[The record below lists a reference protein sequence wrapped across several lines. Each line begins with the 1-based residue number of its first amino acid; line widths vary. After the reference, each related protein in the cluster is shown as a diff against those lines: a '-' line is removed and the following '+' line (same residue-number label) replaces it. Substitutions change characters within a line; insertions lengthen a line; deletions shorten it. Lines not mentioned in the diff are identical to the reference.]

1 VSWTRF
7 FPRAY
12 WDAERTRELQSYLDI
27 ETDDNIAR
35 GLPPDQARYAAM
47 RKLGNVTRI
56 REEIYEMNTLG
67 LTDAAFQDLRYG
79 WRTLRTNPGFA
90 AVAIFSLA
98 IGIGSNVAIFQ
109 LLDAVRLRA
118 LPVRSA
124 DQLVEVKLERGKGG
138 RTGEFWGRRPQMTS
152 ALYGQV
158 LQHQRSFEG
167 VLAWG
172 TNRFNLS
179 PGGEVQ
185 PANGLWVSGSYFE
198 VLGVGAS
205 VGRVLHPGD
214 DQPGCGGTPPAVIS
228 HMFWQRH
235 FGGETSVVGRQI
247 SLDNHRFEIV
257 GVTPPAFFGV
267 EVGRTFDVAVPLCAE
282 PLVNGEDNATSA
294 RDHWWL
300 AVLGRLPGGVS
311 PTDAT
316 RALQTLSPGIFEATL
331 PTSYAAA
338 DVKNYLALRL
348 TTEPAV
354 TGVSGLRSAYG
365 TSLWM
370 LLGIAGLV
378 LFIAC
383 ANLANLLLARATA
396 REQEI
401 AVRLAIGASR
411 WRVTRQ
417 LMTESLLLAT
427 LGALAGLVVAG
438 PLSRFLV
445 AFLSTDDA
453 PLFLDLQPHW
463 HILIFTAGV
472 ALAASM
478 IFGAAPAIR
487 ATRARSGTA
496 LQGGARSVR
505 GGGER
510 FGLRRGLVVAQLAV
524 SLVLVVGALLFAS
537 TLRNLLTLDA
547 GMRQDGVLIVSLDYS
562 GRQVPVERRGALS
575 HRLLERVQGLPVVTS
590 AAASS
595 NAPLS
600 GHFWN
605 ENVLVGASPESAG
618 LSNLNRVSADYFKT
632 MGVNVLS
639 GRVFAPTDGLG
650 SPPVAVVSQAFA
662 SRLLRSPNPL
672 GKTFRFVVGPGRPV
686 TEYQVVGLVNDTK
699 YSTLREAFEP
709 LAYLADSQDRK
720 PDNGLRLVVRSD
732 APVSVLAPAIKQVIA
747 DVDPAILI
755 QFQTLRSS
763 VVDSLLPERL
773 MALLASFFGLL
784 ATGLAVVGLY
794 GLTTYMVAR
803 RRREIGIRMTLGAD
817 QRSVVGLIMREC
829 VMLLA
834 VGLPAGAVAA
844 VFAARAAASMLFGV
858 PNGALALVGAATGLM
873 ALIGLAANYLPARRA
888 GLLRPVDALRSE

>member
-1 VSWTRF
+1 MRF
-7 FPRAY
+7 FHRAY

-27 ETDDNIAR
+27 ETDENIACGMR
-35 GLPPDQARYAAM
+35 PPEAREAAI
-47 RKLGNVTRI
+47 RKLGNLTRI

-67 LTDAAFQDLRYG
+67 LIDAAAQDLRYG

-90 AVAIFSLA
+90 AVAILSLA

-109 LLDAVRLRA
+109 LVDAVRLRA

-124 DQLVEVKLERGKGG
+124 DQLVEVKLERTKLG

-152 ALYGQV
+152 ALYDQV
-158 LQHQRSFEG
+158 RQHQRSFEG
-167 VLAWG
+167 LVAWG
-172 TNRFNLS
+172 ENRFNLS
-179 PGGEVQ
+179 PGGEMQ
-185 PANGLWVSGSYFE
+185 PADGLWVSGSYFE

-205 VGRVLHPGD
+205 LGRVLHPGD
-214 DQPGCGGTPPAVIS
+214 DQPGCGGRPPVVIS
-228 HMFWQRH
+228 HMFWQRR
-235 FGGETSVVGRQI
+235 FGGETSVIGRQI

-257 GVTPPAFFGV
+257 GVTTPSFFGV

-282 PLVNGEDNATSA
+282 PLVNGADNATAA

-300 AVLGRLPGGVS
+300 AMLGRLRAGVS
-311 PTDAT
+311 PDGAT

-338 DVKNYLALRL
+338 DIKNYLAFRL
-348 TTEPAV
+348 TTEPAA

-411 WRVTRQ
+411 WRVARQ
-417 LMTESLLLAT
+417 LMTESLLLAV
-427 LGALAGLVVAG
+427 LGALAGLAVAG

-463 HILIFTAGV
+463 HIFVFTAGV
-472 ALAASM
+472 ALVAAM
-478 IFGAAPAIR
+478 TFGLAPAIR
-487 ATRARSGTA
+487 ATGARSGAA

-510 FGLRRGLVVAQLAV
+510 FGLRRGLVVVQLAV
-524 SLVLVVGALLFAS
+524 SLVLVVAALLFAS

-547 GMRQDGVLIVSLDYS
+547 GMRQDGVLVVLLDY
-562 GRQVPVERRGALS
+562 GGLHVPVERRGALS
-575 HRLLERVQGLPVVTS
+575 LRLLESVRRLPFVAS
-590 AAASS
+590 AAESR

-605 ENVLVGASPESAG
+605 ENVLIGASQEAAG
-618 LSNLNRVSADYFKT
+618 ISNMNRVSADYFKT
-632 MGVNVLS
+632 MGIKLLS
-639 GRVFAPTDGLG
+639 GRVFEPTDQLG
-650 SPPVAVVSQAFA
+650 SPYVAVVSQAFA
-662 SRLLRSPNPL
+662 SRLLHSPNPL
-672 GKTFRFVVGPGRPV
+672 GKTFRFVVGPGRPK
-686 TEYQVVGLVNDTK
+686 TEFQVVGLVNDTK
-699 YSTLREAFEP
+699 YTTLREAFEP
-709 LAYLADSQDRK
+709 LAYLAESQDRA
-720 PDNGLRLVVRSD
+720 PDDGVCLVVRSD
-732 APVSVLAPAIKQVIA
+732 ATVGALAPAIKRAIA
-747 DVDPAILI
+747 DVDPAILV
-755 QFQTLRSS
+755 QFQTLRSN
-763 VVDSLLPERL
+763 VVNSLLPERL
-773 MALLASFFGLL
+773 MALLAGFFGLL

-794 GLTTYMVAR
+794 GLTSYMVAR

-817 QRSVVGLIMREC
+817 QRSVVGLLMRDC
-829 VMLLA
+829 VRLLA
-834 VGLPAGAVAA
+834 VGLPVGARAA
-844 VFAARAAASMLFGV
+844 VGAARAA
-858 PNGALALVGAATGLM
+858 GAMRVGIPSGAPALVGAATCLM
-873 ALIGLAANYLPARRA
+873 AVIGLAANYIPARRA
-888 GLLRPVDALRSE
+888 GRQRPVDALRSE